1 MVPRSAIEGI
11 DIEDDWEEIV
21 NQLATSHHTRLPV
34 YRGTLDNVVGV
45 LHIRRVLHISQGSE
59 FNKESL
65 LEVISE
71 PFFIPEGTRLTQQLL
86 TLQRQRR
93 QLSLVVDE
101 YGDLKGLVTLAEIL
115 EEIVG
120 EFTHYV
126 PGIAEDV
133 RDDEDGWFLINGQA
147 NIRELNRK
155 MDWQLPIDGP
165 KTLNGL
171 ILEFLEHIPESG
183 TRFKIADYQIEIVQ
197 KRGTAVSVVRLL
209 PPPKTETL
217 SKTVN

>member
-11 DIEDDWEEIV
+11 DIEDDWEAIV

-34 YRGTLDNVVGV
+34 YRGTLDNVIGV

-59 FNKESL
+59 FSKESL
-65 LEVISE
+65 LQVISE

-86 TLQRQRR
+86 ALQKQRR

-101 YGDLKGLVTLAEIL
+101 YGDLKGLVTLEEIL

-120 EFTHYV
+120 EFTSHL
-126 PGIAEDV
+126 PGIAENVHDK
-133 RDDEDGWFLINGQA
+133 EDGSYLISGQS
-147 NIRELNRK
+147 NIRDLNRK
-155 MDWQLPIDGP
+155 MEWHLPINGP

-171 ILEFLEHIPESG
+171 ILEFLENIPESG
-183 TRFKIADYQIEIVQ
+183 TSFEIDDYKIEIVQ
-197 KRGTAVSVVRLL
+197 TRGTAVSVVRLR
-209 PPPKTETL
+209 PPSAAK
-217 SKTVN
+217 VNAANAN